1 MNRSLTF
8 ISRVALA
15 IAAFACFVL
24 PSSSALAAGTLDGV
38 SKSGKLTL
46 GYRTDARPF
55 SYRDES
61 GNAAGYSVALCGR
74 IADQL
79 KAELKL
85 PALALNWVP
94 VTPED
99 RFRSLADGKVDLLC
113 GADSVTLSRRKEVS
127 FSIPIYLGGV
137 GALLRSDAP
146 FRLTKALAERPA
158 PSGPLWRGTPTEQ
171 LLLEQTF
178 TVVSGTTSEK
188 VLAERIG
195 TFQLKAKVVPV
206 KDYAAGVQAVF
217 ERKANVFFGDR
228 PILLEAAK
236 SRGELTVL
244 ERRFTDEQIA
254 LALKRGDEDFR
265 LVVDR
270 TLSRLYA
277 SPEFRAEYAKWFGQ
291 PDERAAAF
299 FRSVALSE

>member
-1 MNRSLTF
+1 MNRSRTF
-8 ISRVALA
+8 
-15 IAAFACFVL
+15 AAFAC
-24 PSSSALAAGTLDGV
+24 ALLLSGFAHAAGTLDAV
-38 SKSGKLTL
+38 AKSGKLTL

-55 SYRDES
+55 SFRDES
-61 GNAAGYSVALCGR
+61 GNAAGYSVALCGK

-79 KAELKL
+79 KSELKL
-85 PALALNWVP
+85 AALALNWVA
-94 VTPED
+94 VSAED
-99 RFRSLADGKVDLLC
+99 RFRSLAEGKVDLLC
-113 GADSVTLSRRKEVS
+113 GADTVTLSRRKDVS

-146 FRLTKALAERPA
+146 FGLTKALAERPA

-171 LLLEQTF
+171 LLVEQTF

-188 VLAERIG
+188 VLTERIS
-195 TFQLKAKVVPV
+195 TFRLKAKVVPV

-217 ERKANVFFGDR
+217 ERKASVFFGDR

-236 SRGELTVL
+236 SRGELVVI

-254 LALKRGDEDFR
+254 LAMRRGDDDLR

-270 TLSRLYA
+270 TLSRLYGT
-277 SPEFRAEYAKWFGQ
+277 PEFRAEYTKWFGQ

-299 FRSVALSE
+299 FRSVALPE

>member
-1 MNRSLTF
+1 MNCLRTF
-8 ISRVALA
+8 AA
-15 IAAFACFVL
+15 IACAL
-24 PSSSALAAGTLDGV
+24 LLLGSAHAADTLDAV
-38 SKSGKLTL
+38 KKSGKLTL

-55 SYRDES
+55 SFKDDS
-61 GNAAGYSVALCGR
+61 GNAAGYSVALCNKV
-74 IADQL
+74 ADQL

-85 PALALNWVP
+85 QALALNWVP
-94 VTPED
+94 VALED
-99 RFRSLADGKVDLLC
+99 RFRNLADGKVDLLC
-113 GADSVTLSRRKEVS
+113 GADSVTLARRKEVA

-146 FRLTKALAERPA
+146 FGLTKALSERPA

-178 TVVSGTTSEK
+178 TVVAGTTSEK
-188 VLAERIG
+188 ILADRIG
-195 TFQLKAKVVPV
+195 KFQLKAKVVPV

-236 SRGELTVL
+236 NRGELVVI
-244 ERRFTDEQIA
+244 ERRFTDEQ
-254 LALKRGDEDFR
+254 LALGLRRGDEDLR
-265 LVVDR
+265 LAVDS
-270 TLSRLYA
+270 TLSRLYGSA
-277 SPEFRAEYAKWFGQ
+277 EFRAEYTKWFGE

-299 FRSVALSE
+299 FRSVALPE

>member
-1 MNRSLTF
+1 MNRSRIF
-8 ISRVALA
+8 
-15 IAAFACFVL
+15 AAFAC
-24 PSSSALAAGTLDGV
+24 ALLLFGPAHAAGTLDGIV
-38 SKSGKLTL
+38 KSGKLTL

-55 SYRDES
+55 SYKDES
-61 GNAAGYSVALCGR
+61 GNPAGYSVALCGR
-74 IADQL
+74 IAEQL
-79 KAELKL
+79 KTELKL
-85 PALALNWVP
+85 SALTLNWVP

-127 FSIPIYLGGV
+127 FSIPTYLGGV

-146 FRLTKALAERPA
+146 FGLTRALSERA
-158 PSGPLWRGTPTEQ
+158 GPSGPLWRGSPTEQ
-171 LLLEQTF
+171 LLVEQTF

-195 TFQLKAKVVPV
+195 RFQLKAKVVPV

-236 SRGELTVL
+236 SRGELVVI
-244 ERRFTDEQIA
+244 ERRFTDEQLA
-254 LALKRGDEDFR
+254 LALRRGDEDFR
-265 LVVDR
+265 LFVDR
-270 TLSRLYA
+270 ALSRLYG

-291 PDERAAAF
+291 PDERATAF
-299 FRSVALSE
+299 FRAVALPE

>member
-1 MNRSLTF
+1 MNRFRIFAALTC
-8 ISRVALA
+8 S
-15 IAAFACFVL
+15 VL
-24 PSSSALAAGTLDGV
+24 LFGTAHAAGTLDAV

-55 SYRDES
+55 SYRDQS
-61 GNAAGYSVALCGR
+61 GNPAGYSVALCGK
-74 IADQL
+74 IAEQL
-79 KAELKL
+79 KSELKL
-85 PALALNWVP
+85 SALALNWVP
-94 VTPED
+94 VTAED
-99 RFRSLADGKVDLLC
+99 RFRTLADGKVDLLC
-113 GADSVTLSRRKEVS
+113 GADSVTLSRRKQVA

-146 FRLTKALAERPA
+146 FGLTKALSEKPA
-158 PSGPLWRGTPTEQ
+158 PSGPLWRGNPTEQ

-188 VLAERIG
+188 VLADRISK
-195 TFQLKAKVVPV
+195 FQLKAKIVPV

-236 SRGELTVL
+236 SRGELVVID
-244 ERRFTDEQIA
+244 RRFTDEQIA

-270 TLSRLYA
+270 VLSRLYG
-277 SPEFRAEYAKWFGQ
+277 SPEFRAEYTKWFGQ

-299 FRSVALSE
+299 FRSVAQPE